1 MKLSRENMSDFKSYE
16 SALNY
21 LLQQVQTRPNAQTVP
36 LHKALNRILSEPIT
50 SPINVPAIANS
61 MMDGYG
67 VKLSEI
73 QLETLYPVSQTI
85 PAGTMGD
92 PLQTGTAVRILTGA
106 AIPEGVDTVI
116 KQEWVTT
123 ETVEGK
129 TVVRFHQLPKQKGA
143 NIRTV
148 GEDIAMGK
156 EVFPQGKRLQPE
168 DIGLLAAI
176 GQSHI
181 KVFQPLTIAT
191 FTTGDELLEPYEAPQ
206 LGKIYNTNRYML
218 QALLQQYGFEVI
230 DLGRISDTLDAT
242 ISVLKAASEMADV
255 IITTG
260 GVSVG
265 DKDFIKPAIEQ
276 LGVLKMWKVA
286 MKPGKPLAYG
296 EVQGCPFIGLPGNP
310 VAAFATFYL
319 FARPYLLKKQGVQN
333 LNLAYGCVSAGFDWP
348 KSSPRREFLRAK
360 IGRQGQCEIAVPYPN
375 QGAGIL
381 SSIVEADGFA
391 MIPENTTLKKGDPV
405 IFIRF
410 NDLR

>member
-1 MKLSRENMSDFKSYE
+1 MSDFKPYE

-21 LLQQVQTRPNAQTVP
+21 LLQQVQTQPASQTVP
-36 LHKALNRILSEPIT
+36 LPKALNKVLSEPIT
-50 SPINVPAIANS
+50 SPVNVPAIANS

-67 VKLSEI
+67 VKLSEV
-73 QLETLYPVSQTI
+73 QLDTPYPVSQTI
-85 PAGTMGD
+85 PAGKMGE
-92 PLQTGTAVRILTGA
+92 THHSGTVVRILTGA

-116 KQEWVTT
+116 KQEWATT
-123 ETVEGK
+123 ETVGEQ
-129 TVVRFHQLPKQKGA
+129 VMVRFHQLPKQKGA

-156 EVFPQGKRLQPE
+156 VVLPQGKRLQPE

-242 ISVLKAASEMADV
+242 ISVLKAAAEMADV

-348 KSSPRREFLRAK
+348 KPSPRREFLRAK
-360 IGRQGQCEIAVPYPN
+360 IERQGQCEIAVPYPN

-391 MIPENTTLKKGDPV
+391 MIPENTTLQKGDPV
-405 IFIRF
+405 TFIRF